1 MVYYDQRG
9 SGYSE
14 NSSEGNY
21 SPDRMIEDIE
31 EIRKHYGAEKVYLL
45 AHSFGGILAT
55 QYASK
60 YPDHVKGL
68 ILANCT
74 LNMKY
79 SLQQQI
85 SYMNK
90 LMNTDFKAED
100 ATLLSDFIT
109 AKSIG

>member
-1 MVYYDQRG
+1 
-9 SGYSE
+9 
-14 NSSEGNY
+14 
-21 SPDRMIEDIE
+21 MIEDIE

-45 AHSFGGILAT
+45 AHSFGGIPGHPICFKISGSCEGSHSRQL
-55 QYASK
+55 Y
-60 YPDHVKGL
+60 
-68 ILANCT
+68 